1 MQINV
6 YRGTIGL
13 LPPGTK
19 GVNHATENC
28 LAIGRRTAWV
38 CGICGSADH
47 RRPPLSA
54 KKISDTFVTRQGVT
68 GFCPD
73 VTPGPLTIRNNRV
86 DYTSASGRHFQGTV
100 NSQGQLLIKGIE
112 QPNTEGKVFRMNVTG
127 TVDGAGTAHVRQVG
141 NSCSYDFMFRKQ

>member
-1 MQINV
+1 MRQKISLLSV
-6 YRGTIGL
+6 VGL
-13 LPPGTK
+13 LGSVAYAEAQTT
-19 GVNHATENC
+19 G
-28 LAIGRRTAWV
+28 GRYDGAYE
-38 CGICGSADH
+38 
-47 RRPPLSA
+47 PLSA

-73 VTPGPLTIRNNRV
+73 VTPRPLTIRNNRV

-127 TVDGAGTAHVRQVG
+127 TVDGAGTAHVRQLG